1 MTASGARIEFR
12 GVQKRYGH
20 TTAVEHFDAV
30 IEPGSFVTLL
40 GASGSGKTTLLNMLA
55 GFIEPTAGDILLDGN
70 SIVSLAPEARN
81 IGMVFQ
87 NYSLFPHMNV
97 AQNVA
102 FPLAM
107 RKIAKS
113 ETERLV
119 TDALSAVQLSSFGK
133 RMPRELSGGQ
143 QQRVAVARAI
153 SFGPRVLLM
162 DEPLGALDLKLREAL
177 QFEIKRIQRGTG
189 STVVYVTHD
198 QSEAMSMSD
207 EIIILR
213 DGKLVQRGSPKDVYD
228 QPVNAFVATF
238 VGQSNTAS
246 AQKDARTLNVPDWQV
261 EIASEHL
268 RGANGSAAP
277 MVALR
282 PEKIRLA
289 APDQPLTRGEAST
302 AVTIENVQMFGNNLM
317 IHLRLPTGKLMLAQQ
332 FRTGASERDSLF
344 VMGATVH
351 ARFDAGDLLI
361 LST

>member
-1 MTASGARIEFR
+1 MTASGAHIEFR
-12 GVQKRYGH
+12 GVQKRYGAM
-20 TTAVEHFDAV
+20 TAVEHFDAV

-40 GASGSGKTTLLNMLA
+40 GSSGSGKTTLLNMLA
-55 GFIEPTAGDILLDGN
+55 GFIEPTAGDILLDGR

-87 NYSLFPHMNV
+87 NYSLFPHMSV

-107 RKIAKS
+107 RRVPKS
-113 ETERLV
+113 ESERMV
-119 TDALSAVQLSSFGK
+119 ADALAAVQLSALGK

-177 QFEIKRIQRGTG
+177 QFEIKRIQRSTG

-228 QPVNAFVATF
+228 QPANAFVATF
-238 VGQSNTAS
+238 VGQSNTA
-246 AQKDARTLNVPDWQV
+246 AARRDGKVLSVPDWGL
-261 EIASEHL
+261 EIASEA
-268 RGANGSAAP
+268 GQDGQPCAA
-277 MVALR
+277 VALR

-289 APDQPLTRGEAST
+289 TPDQPVAQAEAS
-302 AVTIENVQMFGNNLM
+302 AAAIIENVQMFGNNLM
-317 IHLRLPTGKLMLAQQ
+317 VHLRLRSGKLLLAQQ
-332 FRTGASERDSLF
+332 FRTAASDKDELF
-344 VMGATVH
+344 VIGAAVH
-351 ARFDAGDLLI
+351 ARFHPEDLHL
-361 LST
+361 LND

>member
-1 MTASGARIEFR
+1 MTTSGAHIEFR
-12 GVQKRYGH
+12 GVQKRYGSM
-20 TTAVEHFDAV
+20 TAVEHFDAV

-40 GASGSGKTTLLNMLA
+40 GSSGSGKTTLLNMLA
-55 GFIEPTAGDILLDGN
+55 GFIEPTAGDILLDGK

-107 RKIAKS
+107 RKVRKS
-113 ETERLV
+113 DAERMV
-119 TDALSAVQLSSFGK
+119 ADALAAVQLSSLAR

-177 QFEIKRIQRGTG
+177 QFEIKRIQRSTG

-207 EIIILR
+207 EIIILSEGR
-213 DGKLVQRGSPKDVYD
+213 LVQRGSPKAVYD
-228 QPVNAFVATF
+228 EPVNAFVATF
-238 VGQSNTAS
+238 VGQSNTA
-246 AQKDARTLNVPDWQV
+246 AARRRGKVLGVPDWGL
-261 EIASEHL
+261 EIAADAL
-268 RGANGSAAP
+268 TGAHDCAAP
-277 MVALR
+277 AVALR
-282 PEKIRLA
+282 PEKIRLS
-289 APDQPLTRGEAST
+289 APDHPVTDAEVSA
-302 AVTIENVQMFGNNLM
+302 AATIENVQMFGNNLM
-317 IHLRLPTGKLMLAQQ
+317 VHLRLASGKLLLAQQ
-332 FRTGASERDSLF
+332 FRTTASDRDNLF
-344 VMGATVH
+344 VIGAPVR
-351 ARFDAGDLLI
+351 ARFNIDDLLV
-361 LST
+361 LND

>member
-1 MTASGARIEFR
+1 VTASGARIEFR
-12 GVQKRYGH
+12 GVQKRYGI

-55 GFIEPTAGDILLDGN
+55 GFIDPTAGDILLDGH

-102 FPLAM
+102 FPLSM
-107 RKIAKS
+107 RKVARS
-113 ETERLV
+113 DTERLV
-119 TDALSAVQLSSFGK
+119 ADALAAVQLSSFGK

-177 QFEIKRIQRGTG
+177 QFEIKRIQRSTG

-238 VGQSNTAS
+238 VGQSNTTS
-246 AQKDARTLNVPDWQV
+246 ARKDAKLLSVPDWQL
-261 EIASEHL
+261 EIAADDL
-268 RGANGSAAP
+268 RGVNAGASP

-289 APDQPLTRGEAST
+289 APDQPLASKEAST
-302 AVTIENVQMFGNNLM
+302 AATIENVQMFGNNLM
-317 IHLRLPTGKLMLAQQ
+317 VHLRLPSGKLLLSQQ
-332 FRTGASERDSLF
+332 FRTGASERDDLF
-344 VMGATVH
+344 VIGAAVH
-351 ARFDAGDLLI
+351 ARFDAEDLLV
-361 LST
+361 LGD